1 MIGSSVGDGGDGGDG
16 GGSFSELQKILFEM
30 DSWVTVNGCII
41 RLIFMEFWVEWS
53 WWALVEDT
61 ALSFGWVGLQR
72 IDFKLVSLFHL

>member
-1 MIGSSVGDGGDGGDG
+1 MIGSSVGDGGDDG
-16 GGSFSELQKILFEM
+16 GGFSELQKILFEM

-53 WWALVEDT
+53 WWALVEDI